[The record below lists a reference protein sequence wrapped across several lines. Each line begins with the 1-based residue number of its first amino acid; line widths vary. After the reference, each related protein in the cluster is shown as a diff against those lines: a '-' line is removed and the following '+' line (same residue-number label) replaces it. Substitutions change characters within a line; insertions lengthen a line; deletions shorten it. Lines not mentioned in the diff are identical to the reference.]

1 MERLLLKKLYTA
13 ISMISAFIFVF
24 LFLIMILLGSTS
36 AAGSANAITL
46 QNILSSDEGNQ
57 VYTDYF
63 RPAIDEV
70 YTKSNIMIELS
81 WIMTPYLYTD
91 FNKFDK
97 EEISKIA
104 WLCVEKDKEKEKYSK
119 RTFDEYFKDLIKI
132 EKFKNLEKDDLY
144 KFISENEQ
152 SNAIYYGNVPNKIN
166 DFKKIKI
173 TLPVENVPNYYDV
186 GMYDPFNT
194 GMHMHYGIDIS
205 VPTGTKLLA
214 TFDGVITYNGYD
226 AVGGNMV
233 IISHGELHVLYAH
246 LREPIKKGVNEKVKI
261 GEVIGY
267 SGATGKVTGAHLHFQ
282 ACAAK
287 TNNPYDSCVAH
298 QAETFFN
305 PKLLWNFDKK

>member
-104 WLCVEKDKEKEKYSK
+104 WLCVAGHNILLPALQSDVPLLLKKHSILLLLLLFIRKSLCYNKSAKYIQRGSS
-119 RTFDEYFKDLIKI
+119 F
-132 EKFKNLEKDDLY
+132 
-144 KFISENEQ
+144 
-152 SNAIYYGNVPNKIN
+152 
-166 DFKKIKI
+166 
-173 TLPVENVPNYYDV
+173 
-186 GMYDPFNT
+186 
-194 GMHMHYGIDIS
+194 
-205 VPTGTKLLA
+205 
-214 TFDGVITYNGYD
+214 
-226 AVGGNMV
+226 
-233 IISHGELHVLYAH
+233 LH
-246 LREPIKKGVNEKVKI
+246 
-261 GEVIGY
+261 
-267 SGATGKVTGAHLHFQ
+267 S
-282 ACAAK
+282 
-287 TNNPYDSCVAH
+287 D
-298 QAETFFN
+298 
-305 PKLLWNFDKK
+305 